1 MTEYKTLIAPNK
13 YEIEYSLARHI
24 RQGWVSSGKPSRVTN
39 VDYDTV
45 YTIAIK
51 KP

>member
-1 MTEYKTLIAPNK
+1 MSEYKTLISSNK
-13 YEIEYSLARHI
+13 SEIELSLARHI
-24 RQGWVSSGKPSRVTN
+24 SQGWISSGKPSLVTN

-45 YTIAIK
+45 YTIAIR

>member
-1 MTEYKTLIAPNK
+1 MSEYKTLIAPTES
-13 YEIEYSLARHI
+13 EIEHSLAQYI
-24 RQGWVSSGKPSRVTN
+24 RQGWISSGKPSLVTN

-45 YTIAIK
+45 YTIAIR